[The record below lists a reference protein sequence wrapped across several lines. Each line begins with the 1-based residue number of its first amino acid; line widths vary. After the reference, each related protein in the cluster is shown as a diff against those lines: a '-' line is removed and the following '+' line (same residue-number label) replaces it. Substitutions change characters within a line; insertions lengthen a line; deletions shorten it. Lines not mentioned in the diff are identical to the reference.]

1 MAFIDHR
8 TVRPAVKFCWAYSNV
23 LFLLLHGFHIT
34 TANSTCDAICH
45 FRDEKGPGAEISD
58 AIASGIVTGDAP
70 LSYWPIFFSSL
81 ATVPEGFAKA
91 NSTQSTSRF
100 LTCEFVGLTKLLLK
114 LHSMTCEL
122 NVHKEL

>member
-1 MAFIDHR
+1 MAFIEHR
-8 TVRPAVKFCWAYSNV
+8 TVRPAAKFCWAYSNV
-23 LFLLLHGFHIT
+23 LFIFLQGFHVTI
-34 TANSTCDAICH
+34 ANSTCDVICH

-58 AIASGIVTGDAP
+58 AIVSEIFTGDAP
-70 LSYWPIFFSSL
+70 VSYWPIFFVSL

-100 LTCEFVGLTKLLLK
+100 LSGESVGLTKLLLK

>member
-1 MAFIDHR
+1 MAFIEHR
-8 TVRPAVKFCWAYSNV
+8 TVRPAAKFCWAYSNV
-23 LFLLLHGFHIT
+23 LFIFLPGFQIT
-34 TANSTCDAICH
+34 IANSTCDVICH

-70 LSYWPIFFSSL
+70 VCYWPIFFVSL

-100 LTCEFVGLTKLLLK
+100 LRWLDTVFQGQYLPFIPPI
-114 LHSMTCEL
+114 
-122 NVHKEL
+122 VHCKAVK

>member
-1 MAFIDHR
+1 MAFIVHR
-8 TVRPAVKFCWAYSNV
+8 TVRPAEKFCWAYSNV
-23 LFLLLHGFHIT
+23 LFISLQGFHIT
-34 TANSTCDAICH
+34 IANSTCDAICH

-91 NSTQSTSRF
+91 NSTQSTSHF
-100 LTCEFVGLTKLLLK
+100 LTGEFVGLTKLLLK
-114 LHSMTCEL
+114 LHGMTCEL